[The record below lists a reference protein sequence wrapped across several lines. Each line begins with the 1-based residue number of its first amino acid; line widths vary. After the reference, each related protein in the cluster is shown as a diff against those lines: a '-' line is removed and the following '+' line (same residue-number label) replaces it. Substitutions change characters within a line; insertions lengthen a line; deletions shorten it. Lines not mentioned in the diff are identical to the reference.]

1 MGERPQR
8 NHRNPARHND
18 FINWRVLEELD
29 ENYQSEHEALSNAN
43 EEAEEEE
50 NLDEQNPIFEAIRLR
65 ENGFYLRTNF
75 TKSEISTIFYEMQS
89 TIARMAGTR
98 GPKPAISPLDSL
110 LLILMMYKHGWEYVT
125 LGFSVRKPKSTVKSA
140 VERILPILHAS
151 LRTTWWSRRV
161 RPCGTW
167 LRTTL
172 YSRNNLA

>member
-110 LLILMMYKHGWEYVT
+110 LLLLMMYKHAGST
-125 LGFSVRKPKSTVKSA
+125 LLLIFQL
-140 VERILPILHAS
+140 ENQNQQLNQL
-151 LRTTWWSRRV
+151 WSEFCQYYTRR
-161 RPCGTW
+161 
-167 LRTTL
+167 
-172 YSRNNLA
+172 